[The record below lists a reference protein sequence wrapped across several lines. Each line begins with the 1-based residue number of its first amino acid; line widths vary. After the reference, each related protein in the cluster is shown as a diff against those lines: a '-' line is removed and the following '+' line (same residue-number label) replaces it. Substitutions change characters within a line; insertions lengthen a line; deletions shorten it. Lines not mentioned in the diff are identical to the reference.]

1 MKEGTTMNNVTKN
14 LTIAMA
20 LTALAGGIASAQS
33 MRADIP
39 FAFRVGEKLM
49 PAASYQLN
57 LTGDRREALV
67 IRSSDRKTSAL
78 AVSSGWTMAAKS
90 WTATKEPMLAFDCG
104 GGRCTLAQLWD
115 GESRDA
121 YTFARRQTRGTEHA
135 ALTEIRLVRLAE

>member
-1 MKEGTTMNNVTKN
+1 MKSVTGN

-20 LTALAGGIASAQS
+20 LMALAGGIASAQS

-49 PAASYQLN
+49 PAGSYQLN

-67 IRSSDRKTSAL
+67 IRNSDRKTSAL

-90 WTATKEPMLAFDCG
+90 WTAAKEPMLAFDCSA
-104 GGRCTLAQLWD
+104 GRCTLAQLWD

-121 YTFARRQTRGTEHA
+121 YVFMRRQTRGTEHA
-135 ALTEIRLVRLAE
+135 ALTEIRL